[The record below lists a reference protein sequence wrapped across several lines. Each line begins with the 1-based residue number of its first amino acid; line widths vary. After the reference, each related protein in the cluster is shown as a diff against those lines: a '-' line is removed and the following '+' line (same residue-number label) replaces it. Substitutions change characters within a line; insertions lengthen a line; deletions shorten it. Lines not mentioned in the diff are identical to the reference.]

1 MRRRSLLLVLFV
13 LLFCNSSSAL
23 FAQTGT
29 QLQLTMI
36 GNGAG
41 PYYAPVGQT
50 TQLKLEILNVGSSD
64 VFLVR
69 GEAYLDPDLNGNWQL
84 THSEDLGNFH
94 LAKLESATWT
104 WGLPMPSHIQAQNIT
119 NGVPQVELLAKI
131 VYSTA
136 SGKQQSAEAQFL
148 LSVPGA
154 ASTHAD
160 YSVYLIILGF
170 AAVALVV
177 IIARN
182 VRSRSIRKTQS

>member
-1 MRRRSLLLVLFV
+1 MHRRSLVFVLFIF
-13 LLFCNSSSAL
+13 LICGSSSAL
-23 FAQTGT
+23 FAQTDT
-29 QLQLTMI
+29 TLQLIMI

-50 TQLKLEILNVGSSD
+50 SQLKIEILNLGPSD

-69 GEAYLDPDLNGNWQL
+69 GEAYLDPDLSGNWLL

-94 LAKLESATWT
+94 LAKLESAIWT
-104 WGLPMPSHIQAQNIT
+104 FELPMPSHVQAQNIT

-131 VYSTA
+131 MYSTSDA
-136 SGKQQSAEAQFL
+136 KQQSAEGQFL

-154 ASTHAD
+154 ALHTD

-170 AAVALVV
+170 VLVAVVV
-177 IIARN
+177 IIVRN
-182 VRSRSIRKTQS
+182 VRSRSMRKAQS

>member
-1 MRRRSLLLVLFV
+1 MCRRSLLFV
-13 LLFCNSSSAL
+13 LLVVLICSCSSAL
-23 FAQTGT
+23 FAQSGS

-41 PYYAPVGQT
+41 PYYAPVGQA
-50 TQLKLEILNVGSSD
+50 TQLKLEILNLGPGD

-69 GEAYLDPDLNGNWQL
+69 GEAYLDPELSGNWQL
-84 THSEDLGNFH
+84 AHSEDLGSFH
-94 LAKLESATWT
+94 IAKLDSAVWT
-104 WGLPMPSHIQAQNIT
+104 FELSMPSHIQAQNVT

-131 VYSTA
+131 LYSA
-136 SGKQQSAEAQFL
+136 ADGKQQSADALFL

-170 AAVALVV
+170 VVVALVV
-177 IIARN
+177 IIVRT
-182 VRSRSIRKTQS
+182 VRSRSVRKAQS